1 MIETDIC
8 KSIYVHIPF
17 CTNIC
22 SYCDFCKYFYNEK
35 MVDDYL
41 KALEKEINTKYK
53 NEVIETIYVGGG
65 TPTSISYAQLSRFLE
80 ILKKINVD
88 NLEYTVE
95 INVENIDEDKI
106 KLLSSYGVNRISIGV
121 QTFNEKYL
129 KLLNRKHNK
138 EQVITAINMIKK
150 YISNIN
156 IDLIYALPGQTL
168 EELNKDI
175 DEFIALDI
183 PHISTYSL
191 IIEEHTILNNNNV
204 ENIDEELDYEMYK
217 LICNRLKEY
226 DHYEISN
233 FGKLKSRHNLTYWN
247 NEHYY
252 GFGLGA
258 SGYIDNIRYTNTR
271 SLNNYI
277 NGKYIIEEEELDF
290 NETIENL
297 FILGFRKTNGINIDD
312 TLNKYHINILDIDIV
327 KELIKE
333 KKLLVEN
340 NNLKI
345 NIDYIYTS
353 NDILTNFL
361 GGNYERYIQE

>member
-1 MIETDIC
+1 MIEKNIC

-22 SYCDFCKYFYNEK
+22 SYCDFCKYYYNEK

-41 KALEKEINTKYK
+41 KALEKEIELRYK
-53 NEVIETIYVGGG
+53 NEEIETIYVGGG
-65 TPTSISYAQLSRFLE
+65 TPSSLSYAQLSKL
-80 ILKKINVD
+80 LKIINKINVH
-88 NLEYTVE
+88 NLEYTFE

-106 KLLSSYGVNRISIGV
+106 KLLDSYGVNRISIGV

-138 EQVITAINMIKK
+138 EQVINTINMIKK
-150 YISNIN
+150 YINNIN

-175 DEFIALDI
+175 DEFIKLDI

-191 IIEEHTILNNNNV
+191 IIEEHTVLNNNNL
-204 ENIDEELDYEMYK
+204 ENIDEDLDYEMYK
-217 LICNRLKEY
+217 LICDRLKDY
-226 DHYEISN
+226 NHYEISN
-233 FGKLKSRHNLTYWN
+233 FGKIKSRHNLTYWN

-258 SGYIDNIRYTNTR
+258 SGYINNIRYTNTR

-277 NGKYIIEEEELDF
+277 KGKYIIEEEELDF

-297 FILGFRKTNGINIDD
+297 FILGFRKIDGINIKEVLD
-312 TLNKYHINILDIDIV
+312 NYHINILDIDIV
-327 KELIKE
+327 KDLID
-333 KKLLVEN
+333 KKMLTVDN
-340 NNLKI
+340 NYLKI
-345 NIDYIYTS
+345 NEEYIYTS